1 MKQKPFFKIKHAAL
15 LVCMVCMLLPSA
27 WSQVDTITITGT
39 TLDSAKVYD
48 GTLFAHGVILGTVT
62 PALTPGLSIS
72 TNARYLDP
80 NVGTN
85 KPVVVY
91 YSLSGPGASNYYIRE
106 CDTLSADITPRPLY
120 PDSVVLENVRTYNGN
135 TDCQV
140 LNPGILN
147 NLVEGDTVYQT
158 VTAQFSNA
166 NASILKLINVTHDIS
181 GPQVSNYAVA
191 DTNRYFGS
199 ISKYP
204 IQPIGMNI
212 FTVKEYDGTDAA
224 TIITAAAPDRIFNE
238 DDVTLTTTANFDSPE
253 IGDNKVITAH
263 FSLSGEDCS
272 NYSVIADSIYSNFGC
287 IIPALMLDTLGLN
300 GEQLVSDKYGFCQGE
315 NIVLR
320 YHLRQGEPVYYY
332 VYFPEEQAA
341 AGFRD
346 TIVNP
351 CNENDSLITFPL
363 PAGCPAG
370 HYTVYI
376 SLVSSA
382 LKIHNFT
389 AEFTVNMPNSYLVQ
403 TFDDVISID
412 NSGALDGQP
421 NRFNAY
427 QWLHNGKMILGAN
440 KPYYQEIGGLT
451 GEYSLI
457 VNPNQEDEAMVC
469 PKHDFVAMPAS
480 KALYLLPSPV
490 VTTTTVK
497 LQGFDNENHTL
508 QVYNDRGVLL
518 LSSTFLGRQYTLD
531 LSTLPHGTYLVT
543 VDGVS
548 AKTLK
553 L

>member
-39 TLDSAKVYD
+39 TLDSTKVYD
-48 GTLFAHGVILGTVT
+48 GTLFAHGVILGSVM

-91 YSLSGPGASNYYIRE
+91 YTLSGPGASNYYIPE
-106 CDTLSADITPRPLY
+106 CDTLTADITPRTLY
-120 PDSVVLENVRTYNGN
+120 ADSVVLENFRIYNGN

-158 VTAQFSNA
+158 VTAQFVNA
-166 NASILKLINVTHDIS
+166 NASILKPINVTHDIS
-181 GPQVSNYAVA
+181 GPHHLNYTVV
-191 DTNRYFGS
+191 DTNRYYGS
-199 ISKYP
+199 ISRYP
-204 IQPIGMNI
+204 IQPIGL
-212 FTVKEYDGTDAA
+212 TVSTIKEYDGTDTASVPNAA
-224 TIITAAAPDRIFNE
+224 MPDCIFNQ

-253 IGDNKVITAH
+253 MGDNKVVTAH
-263 FSLSGEDCS
+263 FALSGIASS
-272 NYSVIADSIYSNFGC
+272 NYSVMADSIYSNFGR
-287 IIPALMLDTLGLN
+287 IIPVLMLDTLGLN
-300 GEQLVSDKYGFCQGE
+300 DEQLVSDKYGFCQGE

-320 YHLRQGEPVYYY
+320 YHLLQGEPVSYK
-332 VYFPEEQAA
+332 VTFPSEYQAY
-341 AGFRD
+341 GFAE
-346 TIVNP
+346 TITGT
-351 CNENDSLITFPL
+351 CNANDSLVSFPL
-363 PAGCPAG
+363 PAACPAG
-370 HYTVYI
+370 RYTASVTII
-376 SLVSSA
+376 SAAGNEHVFDA
-382 LKIHNFT
+382 K
-389 AEFTVNMPNSYLVQ
+389 FTVNMPNSYLVQ
-403 TFDDVISID
+403 TFDDVISIN
-412 NSGALDGQP
+412 NSGSLDGQP
-421 NRFNAY
+421 NRFKTF
-427 QWLHNGKMILGAN
+427 QWLHNGDMLLGAN
-440 KPYYQEIGGLT
+440 KEYYQEIGGLT

-469 PKHDFVAMPAS
+469 PKHDFVPMPAS

-508 QVYNDRGVLL
+508 QVYNDRGILL